1 LKYKLISW
9 FLREVT
15 IKKTT
20 QPVAFR
26 IVRKGISAAHE
37 NDLVLK
43 IVINESIHFHYLQ
56 KVGKH
61 KPIGHY
67 Q

>member
-1 LKYKLISW
+1 MKYKLISL
-9 FLREVT
+9 FQSEV
-15 IKKTT
+15 IIIKTT
-20 QPVAFR
+20 QPVALR

-43 IVINESIHFHYLQ
+43 IVINESMLFYYLQ
-56 KVGKH
+56 KFGKQ
-61 KPIGHY
+61 IGHY